1 MHPINCENL
10 LEKIPL
16 RADAHGTIRVG
27 STRVTL
33 SAVISC
39 FDRGATPEA
48 IVDSF
53 NTLQLDDVYC
63 VLGYYLRHADEV
75 KAYLK
80 QEREEGDALRKSI
93 EAELPPSP
101 LRERLMKR
109 KHASQ
114 QGTDCRM

>member
-1 MHPINCENL
+1 MMLQIKCENL
-10 LEKIPL
+10 SEKIPL

-27 STRVTL
+27 DTRVTL

-53 NTLQLDDVYC
+53 NTLKLADVYC
-63 VLGYYLRHADEV
+63 VIGYYLRHQDEV

-80 QEREEGDALRKSI
+80 KEQQEGEILRKQI
-93 EAELPPSP
+93 ESELSPSP
-101 LRERLMKR
+101 LRERLLKR
-109 KHASQ
+109 KRERHESP
-114 QGTDCRM
+114 DV

>member
-1 MHPINCENL
+1 MLQIKSENL
-10 LEKIPL
+10 SEKIPL

-27 STRVTL
+27 DTRVTL

-53 NTLQLDDVYC
+53 NTLQLADVYF
-63 VLGYYLRHADEV
+63 VIGYYLRHEDEV

-80 QEREEGDALRKSI
+80 KERQEGEALRKAI
-93 EAELPPSP
+93 EAVLPSSP
-101 LRERLMKR
+101 LRERLLQQKR
-109 KHASQ
+109 ARQ
-114 QGTDCRM
+114 EGTAE

>member
-10 LEKIPL
+10 SEDIPL
-16 RADAHGTIRVG
+16 RLDAHGTIRVG
-27 STRVTL
+27 NTRVTL

-63 VLGYYLRHADEV
+63 VIGYYLRHEDEV
-75 KAYLK
+75 RAYLQ
-80 QEREEGDALRKSI
+80 QERQEGEALQKSI
-93 EAELPPSP
+93 EAKLPPSP
-101 LRERLMKR
+101 LRERLVKR

-114 QGTDCRM
+114 KGPGA